1 ADGRIVSA
9 LARFRQCIEICDAH
23 GLARETIP
31 NRTMVGHCRIY
42 LMEFDAG
49 LADVEAA
56 RALAVEILQQHGEM
70 LALESQ
76 GLLLS
81 FCDRHADAEPLLER
95 GLVLAEAIGARRFQ
109 SLVLAGLAACALA
122 TGRLPA
128 ARDRIERSLALSR
141 EIGMGFCG
149 PMALGVKARL
159 LDDAHERERCRA
171 EAEALMARGCAS
183 HNLINYHR
191 HGIDDALARG
201 EYARGLEHAAALEA
215 YTRGE
220 PLPYCDF
227 LIARAR
233 VLIGL
238 ASHPDDPRLREELS
252 RLRREADRVRWPIA
266 WPLPAGGP

>member
-1 ADGRIVSA
+1 
-9 LARFRQCIEICDAH
+9 
-23 GLARETIP
+23 
-31 NRTMVGHCRIY
+31 
-42 LMEFDAG
+42 
-49 LADVEAA
+49 
-56 RALAVEILQQHGEM
+56 M